1 MKYCPDV
8 WKSLYV
14 EKKSADSVSVG
25 FCCQSTTTTVDN
37 YAELNQM
44 KHIRRQNFEKYCN
57 NCWKIEN
64 VGGQSRRHAT
74 ISWFANNQLAQD
86 PTPELITLDWNSENI
101 CNLACITCGPKFSS
115 RWNQE
120 MLHYDFD
127 DVNHYTNSQQNIFW
141 KTLDF
146 QHLRRVY
153 FNGGEPLLSNDH
165 FEILTHLD
173 SIGQLGQ
180 VEVSYN
186 TNGTVIP
193 NHRILDLWKKARLVR
208 LCLSVDAGYSAFEF
222 IRWPAKW
229 QQVLEF
235 VEFVRSQPF
244 NIIIDIT
251 CTVGIH
257 NVLELDDLLL
267 WHKQHLTTNH
277 QGDPVSFNI
286 HPAGNISTGGNLLQ
300 LKNAGPKL
308 TELILPQLTIIR
320 EHSAWTWISQQLLS
334 SNADAGW
341 INYLDQISKKRSCN
355 WATALPRLANLVS
368 SVKN

>member
-14 EKKSADSVSVG
+14 EKKSTDSVSVG
-25 FCCQSTTTTVDN
+25 FCCQSDTTTVDN
-37 YAELNQM
+37 YAQLAKVQNT
-44 KHIRRQNFEKYCN
+44 RRQNFEKYCD

-64 VGGQSRRHAT
+64 SGGQSRRHAT
-74 ISWFANNQLAQD
+74 INWFANNHVDQD
-86 PTPELITLDWNSENI
+86 KNPSLVTLDWNSENI

-120 MLHYDFD
+120 IIRYDFD
-127 DVNHYTNSQQNIFW
+127 DANNYANCQQNVFW

-146 QHLRRVY
+146 QHLQRIY
-153 FNGGEPLLSNDH
+153 FNGGEPLLSKDH
-165 FEILTHLD
+165 FQILTHLD
-173 SIGQLGQ
+173 TIGQLDQ
-180 VEVSYN
+180 VEVAYN
-186 TNGTVIP
+186 TNCTVIP
-193 NHRILDLWKKARLVR
+193 DHLVLNLWKKARLVR
-208 LCLSVDAGYSAFEF
+208 LCLSIDAGYSAFEF

-235 VEFVRSQPF
+235 VEFIQSQSF

-251 CTVGIH
+251 CTLGIH
-257 NVLELDDLLL
+257 NILELDDLLS

-286 HPAGNISTGGNLLQ
+286 QPVGNISVGGNLLQ

-308 TELILPQLTIIR
+308 TDLILPQLTTVR
-320 EHSAWTWISQQLLS
+320 KHSAWSWISQQLLS
-334 SNADAGW
+334 GSADTGW
-341 INYLDQISKKRSCN
+341 INYLDQISEKRGCN
-355 WATALPRLANLVS
+355 WITALPRLANLATAI
-368 SVKN
+368 KN